1 MAARIALLLFSL
13 LIASVAQA
21 ASARTETCF
30 VPAQHCD
37 GRIVAAIDAAGA
49 EIRVQAYGFSSRPI
63 LDALVRAH
71 ARGVDVQVLLDRSNE
86 QGRRAG
92 LIAMHDAH
100 IPVWIDHVPGIAH
113 VKAIIIDRRVVIGGS
128 YNYTASAEHKN
139 VEDVTISHSPKLAA
153 EFLRQWED
161 RRAVATSPD

>member
-1 MAARIALLLFSL
+1 MTARVVVLLLAL
-13 LIASVAQA
+13 LIAPA
-21 ASARTETCF
+21 ASASVETCF

-37 GRIVAAIDAAGA
+37 MRIVAAIDAARS

-63 LDALVRAH
+63 LAALVRAH

-86 QGRRAG
+86 QGRRTG
-92 LIAMHDAH
+92 LTMMREAD

-113 VKAIIIDRRVVIGGS
+113 VKAIIIDRRLVIGGS

-139 VEDVTISHSPKLAA
+139 VEDVTFSHSPKLAEA
-153 EFLRQWED
+153 FLRQWGD
-161 RRAVATSPD
+161 RRAVAAPPE